1 MTYQNRKIMTSLY
14 NAIEKKAIEKMK
26 NEKWRHYHSFSNHIE
41 PMVQKIMS
49 DTTLS
54 DTDRTILR
62 LAAIYHDV
70 VYDPL
75 SKNNEELSN
84 EFFLNNYIPSSKED
98 EFICKKVSEIILAT
112 KLHKSN
118 DELVRK
124 FLKLDLSN
132 FEGEFSTVI
141 KNQMLIRKEYQVYEL
156 NEFKAGSTAVL
167 KSFLNSDLLSDNAK
181 NNLRNLIEFLKTW
194 IPKIGI
200 YVGSFLPMHIGHLDI
215 IKKAEKLF
223 DEVIIVFAKNFS
235 KEGSE
240 ITIPDALKYHRV
252 IKFEGAINDLII
264 SHDYPITLIRGLRN
278 TSDFQAEMN
287 YQTFLKEIN
296 PDINTINIFAS
307 PEYLH
312 ISSTSVRELIKVYGI
327 ESELVKKYLV
337 C

>member
-1 MTYQNRKIMTSLY
+1 MKIYYDTR
-14 NAIEKKAIEKMK
+14 EKKAIEKMK
-26 NEKWRHYHSFSNHIE
+26 SENWRHYHSFSHHIE
-41 PMVQKIMS
+41 PMIKKVMS

-54 DTDRTILR
+54 DTDRTILK

-75 SKNNEELSN
+75 AKDNEELSN
-84 EFFLNNYIPSSKED
+84 QY
-98 EFICKKVSEIILAT
+98 FINDYSPYDDDYVCRKVSEIILAT
-112 KLHKSN
+112 KTHKST
-118 DELVRK
+118 DPLVRK
-124 FLKLDLSN
+124 FLQLDLSN
-132 FEGEFSTVI
+132 FEGDFSNVI
-141 KNQMLIRKEYQVYEL
+141 KNQMLIRKEYHVYEL
-156 NEFKAGSTAVL
+156 NEFKAGSTAIL
-167 KSFLNSDLLSDNAK
+167 TSFLTSDLLTDKAK
-181 NNLRNLIEFLKTW
+181 DNLRNLIEFLKTW
-194 IPKIGI
+194 IPKIACYI
-200 YVGSFLPMHIGHLDI
+200 GSFSPMHIGHLDI
-215 IKKAEKLF
+215 IRKAEKSF

-235 KEGSE
+235 KEGTE
-240 ITIPDALKYHRV
+240 IVVPDALKYHRV
-252 IKFEGAINDLII
+252 IKFEGAINDLIVK
-264 SHDYPITLIRGLRN
+264 HDYPITLIRGLRN